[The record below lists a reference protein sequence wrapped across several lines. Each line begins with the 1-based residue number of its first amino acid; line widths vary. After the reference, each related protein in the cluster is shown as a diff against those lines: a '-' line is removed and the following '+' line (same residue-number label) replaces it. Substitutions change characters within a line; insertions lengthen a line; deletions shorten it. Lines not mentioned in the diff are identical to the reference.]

1 MIRKLVDRNHPILR
15 EQLQNFDFSNPPMN
29 PVELANDL
37 IETMNEHNGIGL
49 SANQIGL
56 PYRVFVMRS
65 APEAVVCFN
74 PRLIDSSSEEV
85 QLEEGCLSYP
95 YFFVP
100 IKRPKLI
107 KVRFTSYDGT
117 TTTKKFDGITARC
130 FQHELDHLNGVI
142 FTKRANLYHL
152 EKAKKAEK
160 MMLNRLKRREI

>member
-15 EQLQNFDFSNPPMN
+15 EQLENFDFAKPPMN

-37 IETMNEHNGIGL
+37 IETMNHHNGIGL
-49 SANQIGL
+49 SANQVGL
-56 PYRVFVMRS
+56 PYKVFVMRS
-65 APEAVVCFN
+65 APEAIVCFN
-74 PRLIDSSSEEV
+74 PRLIDSSSEDV

-95 YFFVP
+95 YLFVP

-107 KVRFTSYDGT
+107 KVRYTSYDGT
-117 TTTKKFDGITARC
+117 TTTKKFDGMTSRC

-160 MMLNRLKRREI
+160 MMLTRLKRREI